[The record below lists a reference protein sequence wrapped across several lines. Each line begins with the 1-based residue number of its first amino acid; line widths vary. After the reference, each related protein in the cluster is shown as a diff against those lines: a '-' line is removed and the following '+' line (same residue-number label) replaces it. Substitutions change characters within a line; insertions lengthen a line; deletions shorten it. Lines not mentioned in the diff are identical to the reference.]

1 MPKTTKSKVE
11 IDVVDKTIQEMKENM
26 DVLNKNMQYA
36 IDQIEEIQSLVNDIA
51 KIKKRMGIWL
61 IGLI

>member
-51 KIKKRMGIWL
+51 KIKKRMGI
-61 IGLI
+61 